1 MRTLDPALALSQI
14 KSVFVARLLCSDSER
29 ARRTIIGVWQLL
41 RPHLL
46 GCAAPIPRIWN
57 T

>member
-1 MRTLDPALALSQI
+1 MLDD
-14 KSVFVARLLCSDSER
+14 DSEA
-29 ARRTIIGVWQLL
+29 ARRIMTAAWQLL

-46 GCAAPIPRIWN
+46 GCAAPIPRIWQ